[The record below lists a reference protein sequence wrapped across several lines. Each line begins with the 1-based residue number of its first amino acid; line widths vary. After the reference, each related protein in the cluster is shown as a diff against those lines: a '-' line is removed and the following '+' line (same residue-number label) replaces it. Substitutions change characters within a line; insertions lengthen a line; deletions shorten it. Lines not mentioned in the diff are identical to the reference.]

1 MYQDYLLLRAL
12 KLRFL
17 PSTFCQFEI
26 HLRNVDFLVQ
36 IGKLFSL
43 SNFVLKILTWA

>member
-26 HLRNVDFLVQ
+26 QLRNVDFLVQ